1 MLMNNRSIQIVRVM
15 DLGVKF
21 LIFFLWANVGTT
33 YLKTCTVNIP
43 NFLLNMRHD
52 IWFLKPFHC
61 SVIFHDMVI
70 FLLLSLQWM
79 PSILSIQMSTQMCGE
94 ESLHILITKVS
105 VLCEWEHLSQA
116 SMFEHLVHGWW
127 LLVNAL
133 KVLVGG
139 RTTGAGIENG
149 KTPVFQSALCFCS
162 PVHSVSS
169 SCPFPATTPAFC
181 LSSVILD
188 SNPLELLRP
197 SRLLC
202 KLLWVWY
209 FITRPDL
216 PSSLLVKFLSP
227 YIKSLF

>member
-15 DLGVKF
+15 DLGVRF

-43 NFLLNMRHD
+43 IFFTKYETWYLIFKTFSLFCNISQCGNIFTFIFATDVECLAHFRYRCLHKCAWRSLCKAPRFEHEGQCGMWMR
-52 IWFLKPFHC
+52 
-61 SVIFHDMVI
+61 V
-70 FLLLSLQWM
+70 LS
-79 PSILSIQMSTQMCGE
+79 
-94 ESLHILITKVS
+94 K
-105 VLCEWEHLSQA
+105 A
-116 SMFEHLVHGWW
+116 SMFEHLVRGWW
-127 LLVNAL
+127 LLVDAL
-133 KVLVGG
+133 EVRVGG
-139 RTTGAGIENG
+139 GTTGAGIENG
-149 KTPVFQSALCFCS
+149 KTPVFQSALCFRS
-162 PVHSVSS
+162 PVHSGSS

-181 LSSVILD
+181 LSSAMLD

-216 PSSLLVKFLSP
+216 PVCW
-227 YIKSLF
+227 